1 MKRAPV
7 IPKHTIKTQP
17 LEDTPSSAPA
27 APMVD
32 SLIARVGAMARGNAI
47 TLPVCGRDVKFTL
60 EVLRGDS
67 VEKTSR
73 VWSGNER
80 DQELLT
86 EDALDDL
93 IPSFLLTGQQTPAFG
108 RRVSGVIEIADG
120 SRRRKAAALTESDY
134 RVLVGELDDEQ
145 MAALSR
151 LGNDYRPTSAY
162 ERGQRYASRLQNE
175 FAGNISALADAENI
189 SRKIITRCINTAKL
203 PKSVVALFSHPGELS
218 ARSGDALQRAFTDKE
233 ELLKQQA
240 SNLHE
245 QKKAGVIFE
254 AEEVITLL
262 TSVLKTSSASRTSL
276 SSRHQFAPGATVL
289 YKGDKMVLNLDRS
302 RIPTECIER
311 IEAILKELEKAAQLA
326 GSRIYVYVELDVGM
340 QRCGVS
346 DFDQVL
352 YLARQIEKSGYLE
365 FGGIQAYAGQLSH
378 EEDPVTRIREIHKI
392 ETLLRQGK
400 AYLEQHHVTVRE
412 ISGAST
418 ATAGEKAKGGVY
430 TEIQAGSY
438 LFMDASYRRCG
449 LPFESALSVVSTII
463 SKSENRI
470 VLDVGVKNL
479 GMDQRDPEIAGQRPE
494 DSLSFSEEHTA
505 VYRDGIGRCNPIGSQ
520 VAVLPGHC
528 CTTVNTFDWILIK
541 EGDEIL
547 DRWRIDGR
555 GKSW

>member
-175 FAGNISALADAENI
+175 FAYNLCVWHIDELSSVG
-189 SRKIITRCINTAKL
+189 RL
-203 PKSVVALFSHPGELS
+203 PYLFSVRALFDIHRSVFQQLIEPLFMGEIQLDLS
-218 ARSGDALQRAFTDKE
+218 VPVTFEISIFIT
-233 ELLKQQA
+233 
-240 SNLHE
+240 
-245 QKKAGVIFE
+245 GVI
-254 AEEVITLL
+254 L
-262 TSVLKTSSASRTSL
+262 AS
-276 SSRHQFAPGATVL
+276 
-289 YKGDKMVLNLDRS
+289 
-302 RIPTECIER
+302 
-311 IEAILKELEKAAQLA
+311 
-326 GSRIYVYVELDVGM
+326 
-340 QRCGVS
+340 
-346 DFDQVL
+346 
-352 YLARQIEKSGYLE
+352 
-365 FGGIQAYAGQLSH
+365 
-378 EEDPVTRIREIHKI
+378 
-392 ETLLRQGK
+392 
-400 AYLEQHHVTVRE
+400 
-412 ISGAST
+412 
-418 ATAGEKAKGGVY
+418 
-430 TEIQAGSY
+430 
-438 LFMDASYRRCG
+438 
-449 LPFESALSVVSTII
+449 
-463 SKSENRI
+463 
-470 VLDVGVKNL
+470 
-479 GMDQRDPEIAGQRPE
+479 
-494 DSLSFSEEHTA
+494 
-505 VYRDGIGRCNPIGSQ
+505 
-520 VAVLPGHC
+520 
-528 CTTVNTFDWILIK
+528 
-541 EGDEIL
+541 
-547 DRWRIDGR
+547 
-555 GKSW
+555 